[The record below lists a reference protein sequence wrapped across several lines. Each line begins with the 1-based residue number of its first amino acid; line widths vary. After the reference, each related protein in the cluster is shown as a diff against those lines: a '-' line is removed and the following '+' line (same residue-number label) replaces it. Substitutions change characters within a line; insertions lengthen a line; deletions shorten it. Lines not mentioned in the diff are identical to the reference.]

1 MIISKM
7 DFYKRVNTR
16 KELFGRK
23 KRSTPFIIYTN
34 FSMDRM
40 RKLSEKENIFPTK
53 DFFLCAVMF
62 AVEQMQ
68 MVAQPD
74 ILSP

>member
-1 MIISKM
+1 MPRVISLSQTRRQMIISKM

-40 RKLSEKENIFPTK
+40 RKLSEKGKYFSDEKISFSV
-53 DFFLCAVMF
+53 L
-62 AVEQMQ
+62 
-68 MVAQPD
+68 
-74 ILSP
+74 